1 MTEYQERVPIL
12 WIRGEA
18 VILDSDLAALYGV
31 KTGRL
36 NEQIKR
42 NHHRFPPD
50 FVFQLTPEEKK
61 GVIAKCDNPAKVLYY
76 RGLPMAL
83 TEHGALMASMVLNSP
98 RAMEKSL
105 LTKPAPGSSEPG

>member
-1 MTEYQERVPIL
+1 MGEKQERVPIL

-42 NHHRFPPD
+42 NHNPKILENGGTVLPH
-50 FVFQLTPEEKK
+50 TPQTTNQKLIRALIHDISRKK
-61 GVIAKCDNPAKVLYY
+61 EAIV
-76 RGLPMAL
+76 
-83 TEHGALMASMVLNSP
+83 
-98 RAMEKSL
+98 
-105 LTKPAPGSSEPG
+105 